1 MKNKNKKKNKTII
14 LTGSSGIIGKS
25 LKIFLKK
32 KYLNLIL
39 LEGSQKKKNTKNL
52 KEILDLN
59 FVDCLIHLA
68 GKDDYNSSSQ
78 EEIIKKNI
86 HLDKQV
92 SQIVKKL
99 KIPHIIF
106 ASTNRVYEGSKK
118 SFISEKTKVY
128 PQSVYAKSKLNSEKI
143 FTKLN
148 SKITILRIPSVLS
161 KYSRK
166 GLIYFT
172 IRKMIK
178 NKNIEIYNPSSL
190 FNNVITQEDL
200 NKIIYFIISKEK
212 KLKKKE
218 IININS
224 VNPIK
229 FDKIIKH
236 LLKKIN
242 SNSKIIIKKKSLTS
256 KIYSNKYQKKIFN
269 FKVNS
274 VKRSLNYYLNDF

>member
-32 KYLNLIL
+32 KHLNLIL

-143 FTKLN
+143 FIKLN